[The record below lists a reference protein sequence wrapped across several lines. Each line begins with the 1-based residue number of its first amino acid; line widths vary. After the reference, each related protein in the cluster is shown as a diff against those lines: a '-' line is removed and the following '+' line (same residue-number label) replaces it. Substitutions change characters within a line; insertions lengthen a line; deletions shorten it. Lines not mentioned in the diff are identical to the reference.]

1 VVRRQ
6 CLRLLRLAL
15 ALGAFALVPA
25 VATAQVDP
33 GTPVVTIPGPPVDTT
48 PVADSAPHLDWVAP
62 VLSRLSLTY
71 TRFRI
76 GKPGTAVATRAVLG
90 TTIRFM
96 LSEDATVTFIFER
109 VRSGQAVGSAC
120 VAPSAARTNAKSCKR
135 YSVIENALT
144 RQSLAGANLVSFSG
158 RIGALA
164 LKPGAYRLGLIA
176 TDARNNRS
184 PIEHLAFTVVTN

>member
-96 LSEDATVTFIFER
+96 LS
-109 VRSGQAVGSAC
+109 GQAVGSTC